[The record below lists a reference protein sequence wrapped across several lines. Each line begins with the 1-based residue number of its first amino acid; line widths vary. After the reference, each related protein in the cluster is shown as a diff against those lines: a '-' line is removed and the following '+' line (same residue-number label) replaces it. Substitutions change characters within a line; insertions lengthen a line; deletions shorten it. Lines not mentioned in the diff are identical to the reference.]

1 MFTTEPQRTRLR
13 AEALQRAGTEGIFYG
28 FIVPLCP
35 LCLRGEK
42 SILDSYDMN
51 RISRILVA
59 NRGEIAVRIIK
70 ACKDL
75 GIESVAAVSEADKES
90 LPARIADRVICI
102 GPPRPADSYLKAD
115 AILCAALGTGSDAIH
130 PGYGFLAEQPELAES
145 CKKNNLIFIGPTA
158 QNLRQ
163 MGNKLVAREI
173 VKGYSIPVIP
183 GSEKVRDPREAYAV
197 MEEIGLPVLIKA
209 AAGGGGRG
217 IKIVRNPEELKVTF
231 ETAAAEAR
239 VAFGDETLYMER
251 FFPNARHIEVQIVA
265 DHFGNVIHVGE
276 RDCSLQR
283 RYQKM
288 IEEAPAP
295 SLPDPVREEIR
306 NAGVTIAK
314 KMNYESLGTV
324 EFIFDR
330 DTHRF
335 YFLEMNTRIQVEH
348 PVTEMIS
355 GIDLVKEQI
364 RIAAHHPLG
373 LSQTDIRL
381 NGHAIECRINAE
393 CPEADFQPCPG
404 RITQWTPPEGIGI
417 RVDSHC
423 YSGYFISPYYD
434 SLMGKL
440 ITVGADRTQAIE
452 RMQYALAHFIIAGID
467 TNIPFH
473 QFVLNQP
480 DYRQGQVH
488 TRWIE
493 NILSRLSFCTQHD
506 HKEREE
512 ET

>member
-1 MFTTEPQRTRLR
+1 
-13 AEALQRAGTEGIFYG
+13 
-28 FIVPLCP
+28 
-35 LCLRGEK
+35 
-42 SILDSYDMN
+42 MN
-51 RISRILVA
+51 RISRVLVA
-59 NRGEIAVRIIK
+59 NRGEIAVRIIR
-70 ACKDL
+70 ACKGL
-75 GIESVAAVSEADKES
+75 GIESVAAVSEADRES
-90 LPARIADRVICI
+90 MAARIADRVVCI
-102 GPPRPADSYLKAD
+102 GPPRPVDSYLKAD
-115 AILCAALGTGSDAIH
+115 TLVCAALGTRSDAIH

-145 CKKNNLIFIGPTA
+145 CKKNNVIFIGPTA
-158 QNLRQ
+158 ENLRQ
-163 MGNKLVAREI
+163 MGNKLVAREM
-173 VKGYSIPVIP
+173 VKGYSIPIIP
-183 GSEKVRDPREAYAV
+183 GSEKVRDLKEAHAV
-197 MEEIGLPVLIKA
+197 IREIGLPVLIKA

-217 IKIVRNPEELKVTF
+217 IKIVRSPEELKITF

-251 FFPNARHIEVQIVA
+251 FFPNARHIEVQIAA
-265 DHFGNVIHVGE
+265 DRFGNVIHVGE

-295 SLPDPVREEIR
+295 SLPNLVREEIR

-314 KMNYESLGTV
+314 KMRYENLGTV

-330 DTHRF
+330 ESHQF

-355 GIDLVKEQI
+355 GIDLIREQI
-364 RIAAHHPLG
+364 RIASQEPLSA
-373 LSQTDIRL
+373 SQSDIQL

-404 RITQWTPPEGIGI
+404 RITQWNPPEGTGI

-423 YSGYFISPYYD
+423 YPGYFIPPYYD
-434 SLMGKL
+434 SLIGKL
-440 ITVGADRTQAIE
+440 ITVGSDRLQAIE
-452 RMQYALAHFIIAGID
+452 RMQDALAHFIVAGID

-473 QFVLNQP
+473 QFILNQP
-480 DYRQGQVH
+480 DFKQGQVH

-493 NILSRLSFCTQHD
+493 DILSQLSFCTQHNN
-506 HKEREE
+506 KERKEAL
-512 ET
+512 

>member
-1 MFTTEPQRTRLR
+1 
-13 AEALQRAGTEGIFYG
+13 
-28 FIVPLCP
+28 
-35 LCLRGEK
+35 
-42 SILDSYDMN
+42 MN
-51 RISRILVA
+51 RISRVLVA
-59 NRGEIAVRIIK
+59 NRGEIAVRIIN

-90 LPARIADRVICI
+90 MAARMADRVICI

-115 AILCAALGTGSDAIH
+115 TMICAALGTGSDAIH

-158 QNLRQ
+158 ENLRQ

-173 VKGYSIPVIP
+173 VKGYSISVIP
-183 GSEKVRDPREAYAV
+183 GSEKVRNLEEAYSV
-197 MEEIGLPVLIKA
+197 IEEIGLPALVKA

-217 IKIVRNPEELKVTF
+217 IKILRNPEELSITF

-239 VAFGDETLYMER
+239 VAFGDETLYVER

-265 DHFGNVIHVGE
+265 DPLGNVIHVGE

-283 RYQKM
+283 RYQKV

-295 SLPDPVREEIR
+295 SLPDKVREGIR
-306 NAGVTIAK
+306 NAGVTIAR
-314 KMNYESLGTV
+314 KMKYESLGTV

-330 DTHRF
+330 DSNQF

-355 GIDLVKEQI
+355 GMDLVKEQI
-364 RIAAHHPLG
+364 RIAAHDPLR
-373 LSQTDIRL
+373 LSQTDIQF

-404 RITQWTPPEGIGI
+404 RITQWNPPTGIGI

-423 YSGYFISPYYD
+423 YPGYFISPYYD

-440 ITVGADRTQAIE
+440 ITAGKDRAQAIE
-452 RMQYALAHFIIAGID
+452 RMQYALAHFIVAGVD

-473 QFVLNQP
+473 QFILNQP
-480 DYRQGQVH
+480 DYRQGQIH

-493 NILSRLSFCTQHD
+493 NVLSRLSFCTQHND
-506 HKEREE
+506 QKRKEDR
-512 ET
+512 